1 MTPEAPVPARSAR
14 RATEIRLIVALPVL
28 MTLLTVAVGLWTV
41 YLTAGGLPGV
51 GAARFGLR
59 RDVAALR
66 ETIFIVVGVGGGSA
80 LLLGLV
86 LAYSIR
92 RPIKALLDRAENLLP
107 FAIGRPARRV
117 NELTDLSNTLNHL
130 LLSFEKYAMRSG
142 IVEHLP
148 QGLLTVSLAGEILD
162 ANPEA
167 CRILTMTPA
176 QLAGKNIAQFLQ
188 PDEAQLLPA
197 LRSAE
202 RVEVARLT
210 LIAGDNGRAEV
221 QAQLLP
227 VEGRPEVILAL
238 TDLIQARSVQMEIRR
253 VDRLAAL
260 GALGASVVHEIGG
273 ALQAVQTLM
282 DLVAPRV
289 PAGSREH
296 GYVAKIDA
304 ELERIRRLADEI
316 RTLAQVES
324 RQQVPCQLEAITA
337 EALWMAERRFERGKE
352 VTVVRNLPSGLP
364 PLRGDPDRLH
374 RALLNLLVNAF
385 EATPDGG
392 RITVSIAE
400 AESIPLPGSPRGLVA
415 RVANSGSYL
424 SPAERER
431 VFDLFYTT
439 KKQGSGLGLPVVYR
453 AVADH
458 GGTVTVESSL
468 EAGTEFAIFLPLDEA
483 ARPQ

>member
-1 MTPEAPVPARSAR
+1 MTHEAPVLARSTR

-28 MTLLTVAVGLWTV
+28 MTLLTVAVGLWAI
-41 YLTAGGLPGV
+41 YLAAGELPGF
-51 GAARFGLR
+51 GQTRFERLR
-59 RDVAALR
+59 AVPGLR
-66 ETIFIVVGVGGGSA
+66 ETVFIVVGVGGGSA

-86 LAYSIR
+86 LAFSIS
-92 RPIKALLDRAENLLP
+92 RPIRQLLDRAEKLLP
-107 FAIGRPARRV
+107 SATGRAARSI

-148 QGLLTVSLAGEILD
+148 QGLLTISPSGEILD

-167 CRILTMTPA
+167 CRILAMAPA
-176 QLAGKNIAQFLQ
+176 QLAGKNVAQFLQ

-197 LRSAE
+197 LRRAE
-202 RVEVARLT
+202 RAEVARLS
-210 LIAGDNGRAEV
+210 LIADDNGRAEV

-238 TDLIQARSVQMEIRR
+238 TDLIQAKSVQIEIRR
-253 VDRLAAL
+253 VDQLAAL

-273 ALQAVQTLM
+273 AVQAVQTLM
-282 DLVAPRV
+282 DLVTPLIPSASPE
-289 PAGSREH
+289 SS
-296 GYVAKIDA
+296 YVAKIDA

-324 RQQVPCQLEAITA
+324 RQQVPCQLDAITA
-337 EALWMAERRFERGKE
+337 DALWMAERRFERGKQ
-352 VTVVRNLPSGLP
+352 VTVVRNIPSGLP

-400 AESIPLPGSPRGLVA
+400 AESIPGPGSPRGLVA

-468 EAGTEFAIFLPLDEA
+468 TAGTEFAIFLPLDEA
-483 ARPQ
+483 ARPR

>member
-1 MTPEAPVPARSAR
+1 
-14 RATEIRLIVALPVL
+14 
-28 MTLLTVAVGLWTV
+28 
-41 YLTAGGLPGV
+41 
-51 GAARFGLR
+51 
-59 RDVAALR
+59 
-66 ETIFIVVGVGGGSA
+66 
-80 LLLGLV
+80 
-86 LAYSIR
+86 
-92 RPIKALLDRAENLLP
+92 
-107 FAIGRPARRV
+107 
-117 NELTDLSNTLNHL
+117 
-130 LLSFEKYAMRSG
+130 
-142 IVEHLP
+142 
-148 QGLLTVSLAGEILD
+148 
-162 ANPEA
+162 
-167 CRILTMTPA
+167 
-176 QLAGKNIAQFLQ
+176 
-188 PDEAQLLPA
+188 
-197 LRSAE
+197 
-202 RVEVARLT
+202 
-210 LIAGDNGRAEV
+210 
-221 QAQLLP
+221 
-227 VEGRPEVILAL
+227 
-238 TDLIQARSVQMEIRR
+238 MEIRR

-289 PAGSREH
+289 PAGSPEH

-337 EALWMAERRFERGKE
+337 DALWMAERRFERGKQ

-392 RITVSIAE
+392 RITVSIAQ
-400 AESIPLPGSPRGLVA
+400 AESIPVPGSPRGLVA

-439 KKQGSGLGLPVVYR
+439 KTQGSGLGLPVVYR

-483 ARPQ
+483 PRPR